1 MEVVGLKKI
10 PIKFRGVDN
19 SQAVSNLML
28 CLWKIWFVLS
38 GAELIYSLI
47 LFCTNG
53 ETDAPLECLKMLDEL
68 THSIIY
74 PITAMCIT
82 VQIAISIFRRD

>member
-1 MEVVGLKKI
+1 MNKDK
-10 PIKFRGVDN
+10 N
-19 SQAVSNLML
+19 SQAVSNIML
-28 CLWKIWFVLS
+28 WLWKIWFVLG

-47 LFCTNG
+47 LFCTQG
-53 ETDAPLECLKMLDEL
+53 DTAAPFECLKMLDEL

-82 VQIAISIFRRD
+82 VQIVISIFSRD